1 MSTEPSK
8 PTGPDLAQGIPV
20 DDVADGGMVGGHV
33 GEDAVLLARN
43 GDEFFAIGSTCSHYG
58 GPLADGL
65 VVGDTVRCPW
75 HHARFSL
82 RTGEALGAPA
92 FNPVPCWR
100 VQKRDGKVLVGEKI
114 EPADR
119 RKTGDARRAGASAE
133 RVVIVGGGAA
143 AFATAEMLRRE
154 AFAGSV
160 TLLSSDDAAPYDR
173 PNCSKDYLAGNA
185 PEDWIPL
192 KPAEFYRERSIDVAL
207 GTEVTGDRREGATG
221 RDRGRS
227 RHGIRQAGAGDRR
240 RTGPARRSRRGRAP
254 RPRAALACRRTRDHR
269 KGAARAARGRGGRE
283 LHRARGRRVV
293 ARARARGPC
302 RRPRTAAHGTRAR
315 PGIRRLHPRIARG
328 ARGRLSPRP
337 DGDRDRREE
346 RHVERRNDAWRPTW

>member
-1 MSTEPSK
+1 MNAEPSK
-8 PTGPDLAQGIPV
+8 PTGPDFAQGIPL
-20 DDVADGGMVGGHV
+20 DDLEDGDMIGGHV

-65 VVGDTVRCPW
+65 MVGDTVRCPW

-82 RTGEALGAPA
+82 RTGEAIGAPA

-173 PNCSKDYLAGNA
+173 PNCSK
-185 PEDWIPL
+185 
-192 KPAEFYRERSIDVAL
+192 
-207 GTEVTGDRREGATG
+207 
-221 RDRGRS
+221 
-227 RHGIRQAGAGDRR
+227 
-240 RTGPARRSRRGRAP
+240 
-254 RPRAALACRRTRDHR
+254 
-269 KGAARAARGRGGRE
+269 
-283 LHRARGRRVV
+283 
-293 ARARARGPC
+293 
-302 RRPRTAAHGTRAR
+302 
-315 PGIRRLHPRIARG
+315 
-328 ARGRLSPRP
+328 
-337 DGDRDRREE
+337 
-346 RHVERRNDAWRPTW
+346 